1 MGTES
6 KTRGISFS
14 ALGRFPVL
22 RFLLPLASGIVA
34 GRYAGWVS
42 EQTVTVLWIAAV
54 AFALLLAILA
64 ISNKRWVEN
73 LGFFVT
79 TVLFFFI
86 LGFATSS
93 DALVKTRYPWTE
105 EKAAYGG
112 VVTSVPVLRERVA
125 RFRIRVAEV
134 YERGVFH
141 RVNRNAE
148 ITALRSGGIDALK
161 TGDAVMIYAKM
172 AEPRNAGNPYEFDY
186 ASYLKLHGVGGT
198 AFVYADDVVPLSSA
212 QSARLRG
219 LCLGVGDR
227 VMLWGENIR
236 LRLLRLYR
244 DAGLEGDFLA
254 VVSAMTLGEKSHV
267 SRRMRDVFS
276 HTGTSHVLALSGLHL
291 GIIFS
296 LLQYLFTFGGRFR
309 RMRVPAQVA
318 IILFVWFYAVVAGM
332 PASLVRASIMCTLV
346 CMSALGGGNPLSE
359 GNLYLAAF
367 LILVFAPLSLFDVGF
382 QMSFISVLS
391 ILKLMPFVAPPRV
404 MLSSF
409 AGRLWAFMAVS
420 LCAQTGVA
428 ALVAYH
434 FHNFPTYFLL
444 SNFVVVPMATVIV
457 SLSFVLVALSWLHPV
472 AVAVGWLLK
481 TLLRFQFSFL
491 DFAQSLPGASLTL
504 YPSFPTVVASC
515 VALLLLFGWVAS
527 RKRIYLIFMLTA
539 IAASITVQ
547 MISATGVCR
556 PGSVWFYART
566 GVSAAQ
572 FIASPRESYL
582 YSPAQESDKAVWHA
596 MVTVSHDYWARCGMS
611 RPVRLHDG
619 LESRNAKFHD
629 GLLLF
634 GNRTFLFLDASTP
647 RHGGISAIKVDV
659 LFVSRGF
666 KGSLQAWLEKAKAD
680 LVILDTGISDA
691 RRMKYL
697 RECRKS
703 GVRVHDLYSQG
714 ALEMLVGS
722 HFAANGSGENNVTFF
737 GAPRA

>member
-1 MGTES
+1 MGTDS

-34 GRYAGWVS
+34 GRYAGCVS
-42 EQTVTVLWIAAV
+42 EQAVTVSWIAVV
-54 AFALLLAILA
+54 ALALLLAILA

-73 LGFFVT
+73 LWFFIT

-86 LGFATSS
+86 LGFAASS
-93 DALVKTRYPWTE
+93 DALVKPRYPWA
-105 EKAAYGG
+105 EKKTAYGG
-112 VVTSVPVLRERVA
+112 VVTSCPVLRERVA

-148 ITALRSGGIDALK
+148 ITVLRSKGIDTLK
-161 TGDAVMIYAKM
+161 SGDAVMIYAKM
-172 AEPRNAGNPYEFDY
+172 VEPRNAGNPYEFDY

-198 AFVYADDVVPLSSA
+198 AFVFADDVVPLSSA

-219 LCLGVGDR
+219 QCLGLGDR

-236 LRLLRLYR
+236 LRLMRLYR
-244 DAGLEGDFLA
+244 NAGLEGDFLA

-296 LLQYLFTFGGRFR
+296 LLQYLLTFGGRFR

-332 PASLVRASIMCTLV
+332 PVSLVRASIMCTLV
-346 CMSALGGGNPLSE
+346 CMSALAGGNPLSE

-367 LILVFAPLSLFDVGF
+367 LILLFAPLSLFDVGF
-382 QMSFISVLS
+382 QMSFVSVLS

-404 MLSSF
+404 IASSP
-409 AGRLWAFMAVS
+409 AGKLWAFMAVS
-420 LCAQTGVA
+420 LCAQAGVA

-434 FHNFPTYFLL
+434 FHNFPTYFML
-444 SNFVVVPMATVIV
+444 SNLVVVPMATVIV
-457 SLSFVLVALSWLHPV
+457 A
-472 AVAVGWLLK
+472 
-481 TLLRFQFSFL
+481 
-491 DFAQSLPGASLTL
+491 
-504 YPSFPTVVASC
+504 
-515 VALLLLFGWVAS
+515 
-527 RKRIYLIFMLTA
+527 A
-539 IAASITVQ
+539 IAVQTIT
-547 MISATGVCR
+547 ATNACR
-556 PGSVWFYART
+556 PGSVWFYGGTR
-566 GVSAAQ
+566 VSAAQ
-572 FIASPRESYL
+572 FVVSSCESYL
-582 YSPAQESDKAVWHA
+582 YSPATESDEAVWHA
-596 MVTVSHDYWARCGMS
+596 MTTVSHDYWARCGMS

-619 LESRNAKFHD
+619 FESRYAKFHD

-647 RHGGISAIKVDV
+647 RHDGISTVKVDAV
-659 LFVSRGF
+659 FVSRGF
-666 KGSLQAWLEKAKAD
+666 KGNLQAWLEKVKSD
-680 LVILDTGISDA
+680 LVVLDTGISAA
-691 RRMKYL
+691 RRTKFL

-703 GVRVHDLYSQG
+703 GVRVHDLDAQG
-714 ALEMLVGS
+714 ALEMPIDR
-722 HFAANGSGENNVTFF
+722 HCAAHDS
-737 GAPRA
+737 

>member
-1 MGTES
+1 MGTDS

-34 GRYAGWVS
+34 GRYAGCVS
-42 EQTVTVLWIAAV
+42 EQAVTVSWIAVV
-54 AFALLLAILA
+54 ALALLLAILA

-73 LGFFVT
+73 LGFFIT

-86 LGFATSS
+86 LGFAASS
-93 DALVKTRYPWTE
+93 DALVKPRYPWA
-105 EKAAYGG
+105 EKKTAYGG
-112 VVTSVPVLRERVA
+112 VVTSCPVLRERVA

-148 ITALRSGGIDALK
+148 ITVLRSKGIDTLK
-161 TGDAVMIYAKM
+161 SGDAVMIYAKM

-198 AFVYADDVVPLSSA
+198 AFVFADDVVPLSSA

-219 LCLGVGDR
+219 QCLGLGDR

-236 LRLLRLYR
+236 LRLMRLYR
-244 DAGLEGDFLA
+244 NAGLEGDFLA

-296 LLQYLFTFGGRFR
+296 LLQYLLTFGGRFS

-332 PASLVRASIMCTLV
+332 PVSLVRASVMCTLV
-346 CMSALGGGNPLSE
+346 CMSALAGGNPLSE

-367 LILVFAPLSLFDVGF
+367 LILLFAPLSLFDVGF
-382 QMSFISVLS
+382 QMSFVSVLS

-404 MLSSF
+404 IASSP
-409 AGRLWAFMAVS
+409 AGKLWAFMAVS
-420 LCAQTGVA
+420 LCAQAGVA

-434 FHNFPTYFLL
+434 FHNFPTYFML
-444 SNFVVVPMATVIV
+444 SNLVVVPMATVIV
-457 SLSFVLVALSWLHPV
+457 SLSFALAALSWLHPV

-491 DFAQSLPGASLTL
+491 DFAGSLPGASLTF
-504 YPSFPTVVASC
+504 YPSLPTVAVLC

-527 RKRIYLIFMLTA
+527 RKRIYLIFMATVIVAA
-539 IAASITVQ
+539 IAVQTITAT
-547 MISATGVCR
+547 SACR
-556 PGSVWFYART
+556 PGSVWFYGGTR
-566 GVSAAQ
+566 VSAAQ
-572 FIASPRESYL
+572 FVVSSCESYL
-582 YSPAQESDKAVWHA
+582 YSPATESDEAVWHA
-596 MVTVSHDYWARCGMS
+596 MTTVSHDYWARCGMS

-619 LESRNAKFHD
+619 FESRYAKFYD

-647 RHGGISAIKVDV
+647 RHDGISTVKVDAV
-659 LFVSRGF
+659 FVSRGF
-666 KGSLQAWLEKAKAD
+666 KGNLQAWLEKVKSD
-680 LVILDTGISDA
+680 LVVLDTGISAA
-691 RRMKYL
+691 RRTKFL

-703 GVRVHDLYSQG
+703 GVRVHDLDAQG
-714 ALEMLVGS
+714 ALEMPIDR
-722 HFAANGSGENNVTFF
+722 HCAAHDS
-737 GAPRA
+737 